1 MMIFSSFIKD
11 YLIKGGL
18 QKGDKVLLHSNLKY
32 LIKSLLNKKIIFS
45 IDNIV
50 DSILE
55 FLGPKGLLVVP
66 TFNFDFCDGKLFSF
80 LDTKSKMGILSETLR
95 NKKKLNRTW
104 HPVYSF
110 SIHGNIPVNEL
121 KKNNYSAFGN
131 DSIFHWLHVNN
142 GKIAIIDLPDQNS
155 MTFYHYVEEMMSV
168 DWRFF
173 KSFYGIYE
181 DLNRNKN
188 NITATIFVRKI
199 EEGVVTDVNN
209 MEKLLWAKNFY
220 KGHNLNSSKGLRTIL
235 VNDIFLATKEVI
247 IKKKALGMLYR
258 KEKLLDKKI

>member
-1 MMIFSSFIKD
+1 MIFSSFIKD

-18 QKGDKVLLHSNLKY
+18 RRGDKVLLHSNLKY
-32 LIKSLLNKKIIFS
+32 LIKTLLNKKIIFN
-45 IDNIV
+45 IYNIV

-55 FLGPKGLLVVP
+55 YLGPEGILVVP
-66 TFNFDFCDGKLFSF
+66 TFNFEFCDGKLFSF

-95 NKKKLNRTW
+95 NKNKFNRTW

-110 SIHGNIPVNEL
+110 SIHGNIPVSEL
-121 KKNNYSAFGN
+121 NKNNYSAYGN
-131 DSIFHWLHVNN
+131 DSIFHWLHTNG
-142 GKIAIIDLPDQNS
+142 GKIAIIDLPDQKS

-173 KSFYGIYE
+173 KNFYGIYE
-181 DLNRNKN
+181 DLNRNKK

-199 EEGVVTDVNN
+199 EEGIVTDVNN
-209 MEKLLWAKNFY
+209 MEKLLWSKNFY
-220 KGHNLNSSKGLRTIL
+220 KGHNLNSSKGLRTIFA
-235 VNDIFLATKEVI
+235 NDIFLATKEVI
-247 IKKKALGMLYR
+247 IRKEALGMLYR

>member
-1 MMIFSSFIKD
+1 MIFSSFIKD

-32 LIKSLLNKKIIFS
+32 LIKSLLNKKIIFD

-55 FLGPKGLLVVP
+55 FLGPKGTLVVP
-66 TFNFDFCDGKLFSF
+66 TFNFDFCEGKLFSF

-95 NKKKLNRTW
+95 NKNKLNRTW

-121 KKNNYSAFGN
+121 KKNNYSAYGN
-131 DSIFHWLHVNN
+131 DSIFHWLHVND
-142 GKIAIIDLPDQNS
+142 GKIAIIDLPDQKS

-173 KSFYGIYE
+173 KNFNGIYE

-199 EEGVVTDVNN
+199 EEGIVTDVNN
-209 MEKLLWAKNFY
+209 MEKLLWSKNFY
-220 KGHNLNSSKGLRTIL
+220 IGHNLNSSKGLRTIL
-235 VNDIFLATKEVI
+235 ANDIFLATKEVI
-247 IKKKALGMLYR
+247 IKKEALGMLYK